1 MRGGGQGQDAGR
13 RRGVPARGTEE
24 AAARPKGDA
33 EAQAE
38 AKPKPAPVP
47 KGEAADPANPLAG
60 VKPGKNGAIPE
71 SEIDPSVS
79 PLPPSLWRKPGEE
92 DKE

>member
-1 MRGGGQGQDAGR
+1 
-13 RRGVPARGTEE
+13 
-24 AAARPKGDA
+24 
-33 EAQAE
+33 
-38 AKPKPAPVP
+38 VP